1 MTRGM
6 VEPEK
11 KKNSAKKTFKTLGKV
26 MAGFLAAGVALI
38 AVTDKTMS
46 KAFPQDEECEGE
58 ADAEGQGEDVE

>member
-6 VEPEK
+6 IEPEK
-11 KKNSAKKTFKTLGKV
+11 KKNGMKKKAKTLGKI

-46 KAFPQDEECEGE
+46 KAFPQDE
-58 ADAEGQGEDVE
+58 DAEGEGEENEE

>member
-11 KKNSAKKTFKTLGKV
+11 KKNGAKKTFKTLGKV

-46 KAFPQDEECEGE
+46 KAFPQDE
-58 ADAEGQGEDVE
+58 DAEGTEGESEEAEE

>member
-11 KKNSAKKTFKTLGKV
+11 KKNGAKKTFKTLGKV

-46 KAFPQDEECEGE
+46 KAFPQDEDPESESEE
-58 ADAEGQGEDVE
+58 ADA

>member
-11 KKNSAKKTFKTLGKV
+11 KKNGAKKTFKTLGKV

-46 KAFPQDEECEGE
+46 KAFPQDED
-58 ADAEGQGEDVE
+58 ADDAEGESEEADI